1 MRAQVERVG
10 EGLAARNIRLALAE
24 SCTGGL
30 IATQLTEQP
39 GASRFL
45 VASIVA
51 YSNEAKESL
60 LGVSH
65 GTLVAHGAVSEA
77 VAVEMLQGVRARTGA
92 EAAIAVTGIAG
103 PEGGTPEKPVGTVWI
118 GASFKGDTRVQRFH
132 FDGTRAEVRFS
143 AAEAALTLL
152 ERVLG
157 PSGDGEGEG

>member
-1 MRAQVERVG
+1 VSAAAEKVG
-10 EGLAARNIRLALAE
+10 ERLVARNARLALAE

-30 IATQLTEQP
+30 VAAQLTERP

-51 YSNEAKESL
+51 YANEAKESL
-60 LGVSH
+60 LGVTH
-65 GTLVAHGAVSEA
+65 GALVAHGAVSEA

-103 PEGGTPEKPVGTVWI
+103 PGGGTPEKPVGTVWI
-118 GASFKGDTRVQRFH
+118 GASFGAHTRVQRFH
-132 FDGTRAEVRFS
+132 FDGTRAQVRIR

-152 ERVLG
+152 EQVLG
-157 PSGDGEGEG
+157 PPPGGDEDV

>member
-1 MRAQVERVG
+1 MKAKAETVG
-10 EGLAARNIRLALAE
+10 ESLVTRNAHLALAE

-30 IATQLTEQP
+30 VAAQLTEQP

-51 YSNEAKESL
+51 YANEAKESL
-60 LGVSH
+60 LGVSRA
-65 GTLVAHGAVSEA
+65 TLVTHGAVSEA
-77 VAVEMLQGVRARTGA
+77 VAVEMLHGVRARTGA

-118 GASFKGDTRVQRFH
+118 AASFAEDTRVRRFH
-132 FDGTRAEVRFS
+132 FEGTRAQVRIG

-152 ERVLG
+152 EQILG
-157 PSGDGEGEG
+157 PAGGEAEG